1 MIAAKAVGTLSSD
14 LQALSKLKN
23 RIQQEIPPGIL
34 ETTTNSLEK
43 LHAWTAACKQAL
55 QLAEQQE
62 VQSGARAQPP
72 FAFGLNEVKMLHKTC
87 IEVQKSLH
95 PLLPVPKSKAKAKAK
110 AGVAADSAE
119 AADPGR
125 AEATAEGQQPKRR
138 RVKSAA

>member
-55 QLAEQQE
+55 QAEQQE

-87 IEVQKSLH
+87 IEVQKSLR

-119 AADPGR
+119 AADPAT
-125 AEATAEGQQPKRR
+125 AEAMAEGQQPKRR